1 MFMRSG
7 ECRAPYLWYDLRR
20 CGSGEMEVMMKKY
33 MKFAICILLPAFL
46 LSGCGGKAEESEE
59 AQAEK
64 LMTVWYELCG
74 SFNVEH
80 VDKIRVKQEAAD
92 QWIAANKAQIVK
104 DIRHLVYTSTKAEP
118 TPEQVQQILDAKIS
132 AMQKS
137 GYKLKALGVSG
148 YSMNME
154 VTMTIA
160 PDASIKKKTEVAT
173 QKRFG
178 EIPNRQSLGE
188 KEQRRQLK
196 DIYVEEMIK
205 LYTDFEAN
213 KETSTA
219 SIDARKADDT
229 GLWAPLKD
237 VKKPGDLHID
247 Y

>member
-1 MFMRSG
+1 
-7 ECRAPYLWYDLRR
+7 
-20 CGSGEMEVMMKKY
+20 MKKY
-33 MKFAICILLPAFL
+33 SRMFAFCILLPAFL
-46 LSGCGGKAEESEE
+46 LSGCGKGAGESEE

-64 LMTVWYELCG
+64 LMTVWYEVCG
-74 SFNVEH
+74 GFNTQH
-80 VDKIRVKQEAAD
+80 IDQIRVKKD
-92 QWIAANKAQIVK
+92 SVDHWIAGTKEQFVK
-104 DIRHLVYTSTKAEP
+104 DIKHLVYTSTKAQP
-118 TPEQVQQILDAKIS
+118 TEEQVQKILDAKIS

-137 GYKLKALGVSG
+137 EYKLKALGASG

-154 VTMTIA
+154 VTMVII
-160 PDASIKKKTEVAT
+160 PDTSVRKKTEAAT

-196 DIYVEEMIK
+196 DIYVEEMVK
-205 LYTDFEAN
+205 VYTEFDAN
-213 KETSTA
+213 KETSTS

-229 GLWAPLKD
+229 GLWAPLKE